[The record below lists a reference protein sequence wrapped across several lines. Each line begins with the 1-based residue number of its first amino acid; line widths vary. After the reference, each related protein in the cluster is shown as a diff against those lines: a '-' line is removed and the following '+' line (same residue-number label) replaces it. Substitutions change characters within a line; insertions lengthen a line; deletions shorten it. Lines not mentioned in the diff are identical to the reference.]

1 MEVNFKGNKIQKVLS
16 FVLVQSI
23 DGENQVNA
31 FIS

>member
-16 FVLVQSI
+16 FALVQLI
-23 DGENQVNA
+23 NGENQVNA